1 MISWTIIKIGK
12 KTVTE
17 TAFYLA
23 RKKFNPQAICVM
35 SNEFIANYYDNEADS
50 LKNGKEILYWLS
62 MDQKSFFPTQRKIQL
77 HSEESLHLQIQQKI
91 NQNL

>member
-35 SNEFIANYYDNEADS
+35 SNEFIANYHDNEADS
-50 LKNGKEILYWLS
+50 
-62 MDQKSFFPTQRKIQL
+62 
-77 HSEESLHLQIQQKI
+77 
-91 NQNL
+91 